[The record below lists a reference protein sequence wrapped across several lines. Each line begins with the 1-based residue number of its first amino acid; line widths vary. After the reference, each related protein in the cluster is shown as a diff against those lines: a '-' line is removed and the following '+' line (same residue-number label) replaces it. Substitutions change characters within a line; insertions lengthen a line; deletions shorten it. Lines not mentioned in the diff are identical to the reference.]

1 MRSVLSIALVL
12 LGCGSSSSSP
22 CAGVGNSNCAS
33 GFACVSSRACV
44 PPDDA
49 TSQLQDLLNQI
60 VQHGGASCNPPSI
73 QPGVNSPPNLLN
85 EITQA
90 CAQYEKGLS
99 TVCPG
104 NMCP

>member
-1 MRSVLSIALVL
+1 MAFLIL
-12 LGCGSSSSSP
+12 LGCGSSSSSSP
-22 CAGVGNSNCAS
+22 CAGVEDSTCPS
-33 GFACVSSRACV
+33 GFACAHSRACV

-49 TSQLQDLLNQI
+49 TSQLQDLFVQI
-60 VQHGGASCNPPSI
+60 AEHGGASCNPVSLE
-73 QPGVNSPPNLLN
+73 PGVNSTPTLEN

-104 NMCP
+104 NLCP